1 MLTSKLVFRFAR
13 ILNVSVV
20 LLLLGLVGSSEAQRA
35 GRRVAT
41 LGMLAQY
48 PSFFHGEEVIV
59 QADAV
64 GETVLTYLVD
74 DQSRLLVVDVP
85 PPPVGVR
92 DRLEV
97 IGTFYDVGRLE
108 PDDPR
113 VAELPFERL
122 SQSLLHKAWPGAGE
136 MRLIVATSSTP
147 LAESTAATFRTVALN
162 PEAYVDQNVTLTG
175 RFRGRNLYGDL
186 PDSPGESRHDFVL
199 TSADAAVWIVGK
211 EPKGDDF
218 ELDVQSRTDTGRWLE
233 VRGTMRIHE
242 GMVVVDA
249 DTIGLAE
256 PVKNS
261 TPVTRVERP
270 QGPPPEIIFST
281 PLEGDT
287 DVPTDSVVRIQFSR
301 DMDADSFEERV
312 RIDYPLAGA
321 ALAGVEPPGAVA
333 FEAEYRGRNR
343 VLEIRFAEP
352 LKPFTALNVALLEG
366 VTSTDG
372 AALPEW
378 TLSFFSGE

>member
-1 MLTSKLVFRFAR
+1 VVRFAR
-13 ILNVSVV
+13 LLNVGVV
-20 LLLLGLVGSSEAQRA
+20 LLLLGLVGSSEAQPA

-41 LGMLAQY
+41 LSMLAEH
-48 PSFFHGEEVIV
+48 PSFFHAEEVIV
-59 QADAV
+59 HADAV

-74 DQSRLLVVDVP
+74 DRSRLLVLDVP

-113 VAELPFERL
+113 MAELPFERL
-122 SQSLLHKAWPGAGE
+122 SRSLLRKDWPGVGE
-136 MRLIVATSSTP
+136 MRLIVAASSTP
-147 LAESTAATFRTVALN
+147 LADSTAATLRTVALD
-162 PEAYVDQNVTLTG
+162 PEAHVDQNVTLIG

-233 VRGTMRIHE
+233 VTGTVRIHE
-242 GMVVVDA
+242 GMVLVDA

-256 PVKNS
+256 PTKNS
-261 TPVTRVERP
+261 TPVTRVERT
-270 QGPPPEIIFST
+270 QGPPPEIIFSA

-301 DMDADSFEERV
+301 DMDADSFEGRV
-312 RIDYPLAGA
+312 RIDYPLVASA
-321 ALAGVEPPGAVA
+321 SPGVEPPGAVA

-343 VLEIRFAEP
+343 VLEIRFAEQ

-372 AALPEW
+372 MALPEW